1 MQTEQYQLLKEKYES
16 LTDAKERIDCL
27 IELVFEIRNFD
38 SEEANKF
45 SDEIIE
51 QSLAINYKLGL
62 ARGLNHKGAVL
73 WLKAEYAEGLKT
85 LKRALEIAK
94 AIKEKQLEAR
104 IYNNLGNI
112 YRDLGNLAEAFNF
125 YQRALDI
132 NEKNND
138 ELALSSVLINFS
150 NLHFDLYEYDNALDY
165 AFRCL
170 KIFDD
175 LPNDNRLISI
185 YRSLG
190 NIYFK
195 KEDFENANEF
205 YKKSFALAEENTV
218 GQMLA
223 FNSLGKVFYKQLKF
237 VEARMYLLQALQL
250 AENLANVEGEIT
262 AKYYLAK
269 IHFDE
274 GNLDNAEK
282 HLQRAFELAK
292 MHSRKHDVMSIH
304 ETFSQL
310 YELKNNI
317 PKAFEHLKMYE
328 RLKEEIFQENTINK
342 LHHLQSRHQIEFA
355 QKEKE
360 VAERTAKLKQQ
371 FMANMSHEIRTPM
384 NAIVGM
390 TRLLAEKNPKPEQLK
405 YLNAISQ
412 SADNL
417 LVIINDILDFS
428 KIEAGKVRIE
438 QIDFSLKDCLK
449 NVVNI
454 LRLKAEEKD
463 LQLWFD
469 LAIDVPEIVIGDST
483 RLNQILMNLAG
494 NAVKFTE
501 KGRVD
506 IFVYIYEIK
515 NEKAFVKFDVVDT
528 GIGIAEEYVNKI
540 FEGFTQAGTDTARK
554 FGGTGLGLTISKQL
568 LDLMQGTIEVKSK
581 IGEGT
586 TFSFI
591 IPFAIPKEKKNLS
604 RQEILYSN
612 EDMELL
618 NYAKILMAED
628 NEFNLI
634 LAEDTLKDIVPN
646 IKLDIA
652 KNGLQAI
659 EKIQENEYDL
669 VLMDIQMPV
678 LNGLDATIRIR
689 KELNDAKKNIKIIA
703 ITANVMQD
711 DIERYLNN
719 GMNDHVPKP
728 FKKEMLI
735 EKLLLHLDKN
745 LLKKRKEMNPIDEEE
760 KKVELD
766 SKTDVKNIENKTYL
780 NLDFLTSFTN
790 GKKDKEEKYLKLFLD
805 NAPKLLNQINNAAT
819 QNDFESITIAAHSL
833 KSQLN
838 YVGVKEEQSQVY
850 KIEKMARE
858 KKEIDLFAKDIKQLN
873 WICEKVFA
881 EINEVLI

>member
-16 LTDAKERIDCL
+16 LTDPIERIDCL

-38 SEEANKF
+38 SEEASKY

-51 QSLAINYKLGL
+51 QSQAINYKLGL

-73 WLKAEYAEGLKT
+73 WLKAEYEEGLQT

-94 AIKEKQLEAR
+94 EIKEKQLEAR
-104 IYNNLGNI
+104 IYNNFGNI
-112 YRDLGNLAEAFNF
+112 YRDLGILAEAFNF

-165 AFRCL
+165 ALRCL
-170 KIFDD
+170 KIFDHF
-175 LPNDNRLISI
+175 PNDNRLISI
-185 YRSLG
+185 YRTLG

-195 KEDFENANEF
+195 KDDFENADDY

-218 GQMLA
+218 GKMLA

-237 VEARMYLLQALQL
+237 VDARMYLLQALQL
-250 AENLANVEGEIT
+250 AESLANVEGEIT

-274 GNLDNAEK
+274 GNLENAET

-310 YELKNNI
+310 YEIKNDI
-317 PKAFEHLKMYE
+317 TKAYVHLKMYE

-342 LHHLQSRHQIEFA
+342 LRHLQSRHQIEFA

-390 TRLLAEKNPKPEQLK
+390 TRLLADKNPKPEQLK

-454 LRLKAEEKD
+454 LRLKAEEKN

-469 LAIDVPEIVIGDST
+469 LAVDVPEIIIGDST

-501 KGRVD
+501 NGRVD
-506 IFVYIYEIK
+506 IIVNISEIK
-515 NEKAFVKFDVVDT
+515 NDKTFIKFDVVDT

-540 FEGFTQAGTDTARK
+540 FEGFTQAGTDIARK

-568 LDLMQGTIEVKSK
+568 IDLMQGRIEVKSK
-581 IGEGT
+581 IIT
-586 TFSFI
+586 TF
-591 IPFAIPKEKKNLS
+591 
-604 RQEILYSN
+604 QT
-612 EDMELL
+612 LL
-618 NYAKILMAED
+618 
-628 NEFNLI
+628 
-634 LAEDTLKDIVPN
+634 
-646 IKLDIA
+646 
-652 KNGLQAI
+652 
-659 EKIQENEYDL
+659 
-669 VLMDIQMPV
+669 
-678 LNGLDATIRIR
+678 
-689 KELNDAKKNIKIIA
+689 
-703 ITANVMQD
+703 
-711 DIERYLNN
+711 
-719 GMNDHVPKP
+719 
-728 FKKEMLI
+728 
-735 EKLLLHLDKN
+735 
-745 LLKKRKEMNPIDEEE
+745 
-760 KKVELD
+760 
-766 SKTDVKNIENKTYL
+766 
-780 NLDFLTSFTN
+780 
-790 GKKDKEEKYLKLFLD
+790 
-805 NAPKLLNQINNAAT
+805 
-819 QNDFESITIAAHSL
+819 
-833 KSQLN
+833 
-838 YVGVKEEQSQVY
+838 
-850 KIEKMARE
+850 
-858 KKEIDLFAKDIKQLN
+858 
-873 WICEKVFA
+873 
-881 EINEVLI
+881 